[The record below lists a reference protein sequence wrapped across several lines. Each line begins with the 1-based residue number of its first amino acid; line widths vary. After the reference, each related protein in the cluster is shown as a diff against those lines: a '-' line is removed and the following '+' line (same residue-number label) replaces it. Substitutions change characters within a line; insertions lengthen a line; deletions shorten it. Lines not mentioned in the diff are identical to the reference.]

1 MTTACGMLGRSI
13 FSVISWK
20 SGSATEVSDTFESF
34 SVIRILSRVQLSQLL
49 GELKVVVIDRDNSL
63 IALIKSATNSIE
75 ICKLQFASAQPTL
88 HTLCFLRLPIFKYTN
103 PSSVTVS
110 GMEWTPTLKPQ
121 DRTEYQT
128 SRGRPFPFRPYKAGT
143 IGLTFGFR
151 TRDKGVTQ
159 YSMFISVEALLSAA
173 HSGVRHVPWDDWGPA
188 GTRIL
193 ALGNSRPPTSAGP
206 FWITNYAPLVVRDYS
221 SLRAWYVKRK
231 HKSNPSI
238 PSYPSLGPP
247 STKLLGEHWEG
258 GEIKTHLPFRKFVA
272 GEISFKRVVQVVA
285 DREWV
290 VVISRTVRCS
300 TLPYT
305 CEKLT
310 I

>member
-1 MTTACGMLGRSI
+1 MTTTRRMWDRSVL
-13 FSVISWK
+13 SVISWK
-20 SGSATEVSDTFESF
+20 AGNATEVSGTFESF
-34 SVIRILSRVQLSQLL
+34 SVIQILSRFQLTQLL

-63 IALIKSATNSIE
+63 IALVKSATNSIE
-75 ICKLQFASAQPTL
+75 ICKLQFASAHPTL
-88 HTLCFLRLPIFKYTN
+88 HTLCYLRLPIFKYTN
-103 PSSVTVS
+103 PISVTVS
-110 GMEWTPTLKPQ
+110 GMEWTLTSKPQ

-128 SRGRPFPFRPYKAGT
+128 SRRRPFPFRPYKAGT

-151 TRDKGVTQ
+151 TGDKGVTR
-159 YSMFISVEALLSAA
+159 YSMFVSVEALLSAA
-173 HSGVRHVPWDDWGPA
+173 HSGVRHVHWDDWGPA

-193 ALGNSRPPTSAGP
+193 PLGNSRPPTSAGP
-206 FWITNYAPLVVRDYS
+206 YWITNYAPLVVRDYS
-221 SLRAWYVKRK
+221 SLRAWYMKKK
-231 HKSNPSI
+231 HKSTPSI

-247 STKLLGEHWEG
+247 STKLLGEHWAG

-272 GEISFKRVVQVVA
+272 GNISFKRVVQVVA

-300 TLPYT
+300 ILPH
-305 CEKLT
+305 